1 MAADAEDLQTRASGE
16 LQHASLVTPFMAK
29 SAISDKNKLFP
40 VSRWAPRAGFDMAHQ
55 RFTISMRRLGK
66 AFGLP
71 TDWIQQEPPATPHL
85 SELRAMPLKTR
96 QGEVG
101 AAKRVLAQEE
111 VRMLD
116 TWRAI
121 NTAIY
126 FHVEPAIDVEGTFF
140 LRDTEEI
147 DALVTTDGVAD
158 GRGLVRWALK
168 KVDTGSKVKQRAL
181 NRTLGQ
187 RKLDAGAT
195 RTQFTAHYDRLYQH
209 WALLLESD
217 PDEFFDQLLDTMP
230 ATPATSHIV
239 SLRTWLA
246 GQISTFRAG
255 ANPSFVGRYKAL
267 DALTEHAKTLGV
279 PLGTATTGAAGV
291 PALLVIS
298 PDGDLVFP
306 DDECGACDADAATS
320 WTVLYH
326 SITDTYTIPCP
337 GLKAE
342 IARGFGVDIVLVDR
356 LVDA

>member
-16 LQHASLVTPFMAK
+16 LQHVSLVTPFMAK

-40 VSRWAPRAGFDMAHQ
+40 LSRWAPRTGFNMEHQ
-55 RFTISMRRLGK
+55 RFTISLRRLGK

-71 TDWIQQEPPATPHL
+71 SDWLQQEPPSTPHL
-85 SELRAMPLKTR
+85 SELRALPLTTR

-101 AAKRVLAQEE
+101 AAKRALAREE
-111 VRMLD
+111 VRVLD
-116 TWRAI
+116 AWRAV

-158 GRGLVRWALK
+158 GRGLIRWALK

-195 RTQFTAHYDRLYQH
+195 RAQFTAHYDRLYQH
-209 WALLLESD
+209 WALLHDSD
-217 PDEFFDQLLDTMP
+217 PGDRESLAEFYDQLLDTMP

-246 GQISTFRAG
+246 
-255 ANPSFVGRYKAL
+255 
-267 DALTEHAKTLGV
+267 
-279 PLGTATTGAAGV
+279 
-291 PALLVIS
+291 
-298 PDGDLVFP
+298 
-306 DDECGACDADAATS
+306 
-320 WTVLYH
+320 
-326 SITDTYTIPCP
+326 
-337 GLKAE
+337 
-342 IARGFGVDIVLVDR
+342 
-356 LVDA
+356 